1 MTNAI
6 EQDGTAKLNDRPS
19 MQSIGAQQH
28 GEIQRPSANAN
39 HWCTIHC
46 HRRVI
51 MIIEQLTGTGMAG
64 DGQ

>member
-6 EQDGTAKLNDRPS
+6 EQDGTAKFKDRPSMQLIGAQQHVKINDRPS
-19 MQSIGAQQH
+19 MQIIGV
-28 GEIQRPSANAN
+28 
-39 HWCTIHC
+39 HC

-51 MIIEQLTGTGMAG
+51 MIIQQLTGTGMTG